1 MHRIKIIW
9 IFHLKWRT
17 HSVVNDTTKINQSVT
32 FWEKNLTY
40 CGRGTTPPKTQLLV
54 GRGYPFH
61 VRTAPFM
68 IFYHSTPILFLYL
81 VLPQAVTP
89 WRPLY
94 GRPHS
99 CYRRDWFTPVQC
111 NRYSGFQS
119 LPVISDWWSNKLCL
133 SQWLQRRVATLFFSD
148 SDLLSICAQT
158 CVSTQHNRHNT
169 IIYWAWQQAVCE
181 VAQYRDPHLRKTD
194 TTQRF
199 QQMVV
204 GSWNGVKQKRVTG
217 SFQSIGPH
225 MKRKQVPRPFYTMKI
240 IILINLFSPQ
250 NAGIKLQSTTDN
262 K

>member
-1 MHRIKIIW
+1 M
-9 IFHLKWRT
+9 
-17 HSVVNDTTKINQSVT
+17 VNNTTKINQSVT

-40 CGRGTTPPKTQLLV
+40 CGRETTPPKTQLLM
-54 GRGYPFH
+54 GRGDLFP
-61 VRTAPFM
+61 VCTAPFM
-68 IFYHSTPILFLYL
+68 IFYHSTPVLFLNV
-81 VLPQAVTP
+81 VLPQAVTS

-119 LPVISDWWSNKLCL
+119 H
-133 SQWLQRRVATLFFSD
+133 QWLMAKQALFVTVTAAASGDAVFSD
-148 SDLLSICAQT
+148 SDLLAICAQT

-217 SFQSIGPH
+217 SSQSIGQH
-225 MKRKQVPRPFYTMKI
+225 MKRKQVTRPFYTMKI

-250 NAGIKLQSTTDN
+250 NAGIKLESDSDN